1 VIAKR
6 KEGIM
11 ATVKAFIE
19 SHPVLTYFVLTFAI
33 SWGCILM
40 VVGPGGI
47 PMTTEQ
53 LKTVGP
59 LVYMATLTGP
69 SVAGLLLTGLID
81 GRAGFREL
89 LSRLIRWPVGVRWV
103 VIALLAT
110 PLLATALLLAL
121 SLFSPEFLPALF
133 TTDDRVTLLLTG
145 IAVGLMVG
153 IFEELGWT
161 GFAIPRLRLRYGVLA
176 TGLIVGVLWGG
187 WHFIVFWQSGS
198 FSGALPLA
206 LLLAQLFS
214 WLPAYRV
221 LMVWVY
227 DRTQSLLVVM
237 LTHASLVVSTAG
249 TLVPLT
255 LAGMI
260 LLTWILVWAA
270 ALWVVVAAVAA
281 QAARQ
286 AKRA

>member
-227 DRTQSLLVVM
+227 DRTQSLLVAM